1 MQRLNLFL
9 LVVGL
14 IVMGVLAVGNPTGNR
29 APMSISYN
37 QKFLSTGTVYMHQ
50 AHISQSISSRAE
62 IRMYAV
68 PYPESLTNKNFL
80 ELLLSIDSIEHQ
92 IKTNVSEILA
102 IQNVRETS
110 FIMGI
115 ISGKF

>member
-1 MQRLNLFL
+1 
-9 LVVGL
+9 
-14 IVMGVLAVGNPTGNR
+14 
-29 APMSISYN
+29 
-37 QKFLSTGTVYMHQ
+37 
-50 AHISQSISSRAE
+50 
-62 IRMYAV
+62 MYAV

>member
-1 MQRLNLFL
+1 MQRWTLFL

-14 IVMGVLAVGNPTGNR
+14 IAMGVLAVGNPTGNR

-50 AHISQSISSRAE
+50 KHISQSISSRAE

-68 PYPESLTNKNFL
+68 PYP
-80 ELLLSIDSIEHQ
+80 
-92 IKTNVSEILA
+92 
-102 IQNVRETS
+102 
-110 FIMGI
+110 
-115 ISGKF
+115 